1 MTLTDVLALATL
13 LERHRDGSEMGAPD
27 DTLIKGLRRL
37 QLSMRDCHTV
47 IDESA
52 EEIAALKAAL
62 GG

>member
-1 MTLTDVLALATL
+1 MPDVA
-13 LERHRDGSEMGAPD
+13 D
-27 DTLIKGLRRL
+27 DSLIKGLKRMQL
-37 QLSMRDCHTV
+37 QLRDCASV

>member
-1 MTLTDVLALATL
+1 
-13 LERHRDGSEMGAPD
+13 MGAPD
-27 DTLIKGLRRL
+27 DMLIKGLRRL